1 MAQAFHYAD
10 WERNHDSEKKEQCH
24 YNVETIGQL
33 AFANARYTAANH
45 GTPGAEQPPGGWVFF
60 MWGEDRPDL
69 GEHTHGAY
77 YGPYTKSEDGELVTF
92 RIIVMNWDLEYNQDL
107 LWRKFQH
114 EVSHY
119 GGMDDYPP
127 PQPGAYRLE
136 DCGEREQRK
145 ERDDPDNIAGGG
157 NGGGGGGGVVDPVGG
172 NLTLVCNQEAE
183 WGEQCVDVMWSSG
196 LWCIDSPVGWV
207 CDEDHEQDDD
217 GWYTATVC
225 EVEFAQWIEVCQ
237 TQ

>member
-1 MAQAFHYAD
+1 
-10 WERNHDSEKKEQCH
+10 
-24 YNVETIGQL
+24 
-33 AFANARYTAANH
+33 
-45 GTPGAEQPPGGWVFF
+45 
-60 MWGEDRPDL
+60 
-69 GEHTHGAY
+69 
-77 YGPYTKSEDGELVTF
+77 
-92 RIIVMNWDLEYNQDL
+92 MNWDLEYNQDL